1 MHLPPR
7 PAALLAGAFLVI
19 TAAITTAAPAT
30 AAAAPSGGTA
40 TASRA
45 LAAPP
50 PLLHQAVADL
60 PIAAESRD
68 GYKRTSFKHWVDA
81 DGNGCSAR
89 YEVLISEAIDAPT
102 VGAQCKLTGGAWY
115 SYYDDTVVDDA
126 GKLDVDH
133 LVPLAEA
140 WDSGASGWDAARRE
154 AYANYLDAPEHLIA
168 VTARSN
174 RSKADKDPADWL
186 PIDAVRCR
194 YITEWTAIKR
204 HWGLSADQREK
215 DTLTSIAAAC
225 PNAPLP
231 VPSAQP

>member
-1 MHLPPR
+1 MHLPLR
-7 PAALLAGAFLVI
+7 RAAFLAGTLLI

-30 AAAAPSGGTA
+30 AVAAPPSGIA
-40 TASRA
+40 TASQA

-60 PIAAESRD
+60 PVATESRD

-102 VGAQCKLTGGAWY
+102 VGAQCKLSGGAWY

-140 WDSGASGWDAARRE
+140 WDSGASSWGAARRE
-154 AYANYLDAPEHLIA
+154 AYANYLDAPEHLVA

-194 YITEWTAIKR
+194 YISEWTAIKR

-231 VPSAQP
+231 VPPAQP